1 MYRYAIQFSITAS
14 IELQDVLQVLEAYGE
29 RKEIVAEV
37 V

>member
-1 MYRYAIQFSITAS
+1 MYRYAIQFFITAN

-37 V
+37 I